1 MPLSKVNRP
10 GLNTGVTDNS
20 DATAITIGS
29 DENVTFS
36 GTVLTDKVQPSSFL
50 TVGQQNAAGEGGEV
64 QLEGSNGNAN
74 VTFDNY
80 GGYARIIN
88 GNNQAIVSDPSGRV
102 TLPNNPAFVARR
114 SGDYTHTASSFIQF
128 NATGGNRGNHYSTST
143 YKFTAPVTGVYF
155 FHCTVIVRAV
165 ANGTNLYDLLRFR
178 INNAVIGY
186 SNRRGIYNTTSMS
199 HGYFVDD
206 IQDVYFLSAND
217 TVGVSAEHGCSIH
230 GNSLYTRF
238 SGFLVG

>member
-1 MPLSKVNRP
+1 MAITKITRDA
-10 GLNTGVTDNS
+10 LNTGIDDNS

-50 TVGQQNAAGEGGEV
+50 TVGQQNATGEGGEI

-74 VTFDNY
+74 VTVDNIV
-80 GGYARIIN
+80 GHCRIIT
-88 GNNQAIVSDPSGRV
+88 GVNQAIVSDPSGRV
-102 TLPNNPAFVARR
+102 TLPNNPAFVARH
-114 SGDYTHTASSFIQF
+114 SGDYTHTQSSFIQF
-128 NATGGNRGNHYSTST
+128 NVTGGNRGNHYSTST

-155 FHCTVIVRAV
+155 FHCTVIVRAL

-178 INNAVIGY
+178 INNAYAGY

-230 GNSLYTRF
+230 GNTLYTRF